1 MFAHLYKYKFLW
13 TIKNKNYILWT
24 LTFPIILATLFYMGF
39 GGLMNGNENKF
50 NTINVALVTNNTNE
64 QFIEIIKS
72 LDNDNE
78 NNSTK
83 LFNIS
88 YCDNEDNALDLLKN
102 GDVKVIIYE
111 ATTPFAKCLE
121 NGINKSITQS
131 FLNEYIT
138 QAEIIKDVFIN
149 HPEKLQATIDTLSK
163 NVTYG
168 KQISLAKGDFD
179 PYIQYFYALITMVC
193 LYASHSG
200 ASCVNEIQANKSEV
214 GIRCNISPI
223 HKFKLL
229 LTNFL
234 VVINVCFLAFILLVL
249 YIQFVLKINIGSR
262 IPFILLTGL
271 VGDIIGA
278 SSGMLIAI
286 LAKNANIQFA
296 LTTGYSLICCFFS
309 GLMIG
314 NMKDIIEPDYSSQQ
328 AVEVLT
334 DDILQ

>member
-24 LTFPIILATLFYMGF
+24 LTFPIILATLFYIGF

-72 LDNDNE
+72 LDDDNE

-121 NGINKSITQS
+121 NGINQSITQS

-179 PYIQYFYALITMVC
+179 PYIQYFYALIAMVC
-193 LYASHSG
+193 LYA
-200 ASCVNEIQANKSEV
+200 
-214 GIRCNISPI
+214 
-223 HKFKLL
+223 
-229 LTNFL
+229 
-234 VVINVCFLAFILLVL
+234 
-249 YIQFVLKINIGSR
+249 
-262 IPFILLTGL
+262 
-271 VGDIIGA
+271 
-278 SSGMLIAI
+278 
-286 LAKNANIQFA
+286 
-296 LTTGYSLICCFFS
+296 
-309 GLMIG
+309 
-314 NMKDIIEPDYSSQQ
+314 
-328 AVEVLT
+328 
-334 DDILQ
+334 